1 MLRGLYTAGAGM
13 ISQQRNQE
21 MLSNNIANV
30 NTPGFKADQGSLRTF
45 PNMLI
50 QAMGTDHQFPGRRSP
65 VIGELATGVYMQ
77 ERTPNF
83 RQGDLMETTN
93 STDIALLQGETPID
107 EESGLP
113 GMLAFQIQNDD
124 GDIRYTRNGDFTV
137 DSDGFLT
144 MGTGHYVL
152 DTDGAP
158 IEVGNEDFRVNQSG
172 EIFTDDADEVFL
184 GQIDIMLIP
193 DPGLLVKEGSG
204 FLRYDGDEAIA
215 SAIGNDDVLYQLQQG
230 YLERSNVDA
239 GQTMTQMMAALRNFE
254 ANQKVLQA
262 YDQSLER
269 AVNDI
274 GRIR

>member
-13 ISQQRNQE
+13 ISQQRKQE
-21 MLSNNIANV
+21 MMTNNMANV
-30 NTPGFKADQGSLRTF
+30 NTPGYKADQGSLRTF

-50 QAMGTDHQFPGRRSP
+50 QAKGTDHRISGRSP
-65 VIGELATGVYMQ
+65 VIGELSTGVYMQ

-93 STDIALLQGETPID
+93 STDIALLQAQTPID
-107 EESGLP
+107 EETGLP
-113 GMLAFQIQNDD
+113 AMLAFQVQNDE
-124 GDIRYTRNGDFTV
+124 GEPRFTRNGDFTV

-152 DTDGAP
+152 GVDGDP
-158 IEVGNEDFRVNQSG
+158 IEVGNEDFTVNQNG
-172 EIFTDDADEVFL
+172 EIFTDDAEEVFL
-184 GQIDIMLIP
+184 GQLDVMLIP
-193 DPGLLVKEGSG
+193 NPGLLVKEGNG
-204 FLRYDGDEAIA
+204 FLRYDGDEDIV
-215 SAIGNDDVLYQLQQG
+215 SIVDDEEILYQLQQG

-239 GQTMTQMMAALRNFE
+239 GQTMTEMMAALRNFE